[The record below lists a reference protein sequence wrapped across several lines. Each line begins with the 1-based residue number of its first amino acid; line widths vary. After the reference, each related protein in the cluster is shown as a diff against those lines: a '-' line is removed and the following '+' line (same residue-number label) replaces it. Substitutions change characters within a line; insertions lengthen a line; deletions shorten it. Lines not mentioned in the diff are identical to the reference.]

1 MEKFVITNGDQF
13 IGLAPNNCM
22 IKVENIYD
30 ARVFSSSDKCKN
42 IINHNLVK
50 EKDCW
55 YYIKLE
61 DDDRENCNYEKAMD
75 ERISIQLNKPIK
87 RTVIDDYIDRLK
99 EITDEID
106 LNYFTLKRDLER
118 VEKEIVDI
126 YHAMEFYDLSASK
139 GYKIYK
145 MMQERLQH
153 RREIKDELE
162 KIKIML
168 GIHIEKKSVNK
179 AKEKI
184 EGMEQRRYVPRVMIE
199 LFN

>member
-1 MEKFVITNGDQF
+1 M
-13 IGLAPNNCM
+13 
-22 IKVENIYD
+22 
-30 ARVFSSSDKCKN
+30 
-42 IINHNLVK
+42 VK

-55 YYIKLE
+55 YYVKIE
-61 DDDRENCNYEKAMD
+61 DDREVFNYEKARD
-75 ERISIQLNKPIK
+75 ERMAIQLNKPIK

-106 LNYFTLKRDLER
+106 LNYLALKRDLER

-145 MMQERLQH
+145 MMQKRLQH

-168 GIHIEKKSVNK
+168 GIHIEKESVNK

-184 EGMEQRRYVPRVMIE
+184 EGMEQRRYIPRVMIE